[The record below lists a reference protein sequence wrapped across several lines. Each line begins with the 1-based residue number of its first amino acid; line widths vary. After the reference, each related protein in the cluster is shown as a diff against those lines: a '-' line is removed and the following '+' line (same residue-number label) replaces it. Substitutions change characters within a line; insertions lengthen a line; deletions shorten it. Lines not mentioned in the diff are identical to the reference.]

1 MHKTRFKYICATMVP
16 AHIVRAMSNPSA
28 IATPRTIDWGST
40 AYEIAR
46 KKQDALITQRNSGE
60 IGDTLVLTEHE
71 PVYTLGVRKDS
82 SDHLLWSPAEMERR
96 GITLSSTNRGGDITY
111 HGPGQIVGY
120 PIINLSQRKD
130 LHAYLRLL
138 EQVLINSVGTF
149 GLAADRRAGKT
160 GIWLGTRKIAAIGV
174 AVKKWTTYHGFALNV
189 NPDLTPFSGIVPCG
203 ITDGTVTS
211 MQQELGHAVALA
223 EVKQVLA
230 SEFWRLLPEFFVSHS
245 SAAISANASDQ
256 GKDTIGD

>member
-1 MHKTRFKYICATMVP
+1 MHKTRFKYICANMVL
-16 AHIVRAMSNPSA
+16 AHTVRAMSNSSA
-28 IATPRTIDWGST
+28 TAAPRTIDWGST
-40 AYEIAR
+40 AYEIAWE
-46 KKQDALITQRNSGE
+46 KQHTLVAQRNSAE
-60 IGDTLVLTEHE
+60 IGDTLVFTEHE

-82 SDHLLWSPAEMERR
+82 SDHLLWSPAELDKR
-96 GITLSSTNRGGDITY
+96 GITLSQTNRGGDITY

-120 PIINLSQRKD
+120 PIINLSPRKD

-138 EQVLINSVGTF
+138 EQILINTVGAF

-189 NPDLTPFSGIVPCG
+189 NPDLTPFSGIIPCG

-211 MQQELGHAVALA
+211 MQVELGHAIPL
-223 EVKQVLA
+223 EKVKQTIA
-230 SEFWRLLPEFFVSHS
+230 TEFWRLLPKFFAEDIHSHQLVG
-245 SAAISANASDQ
+245 SANEAAANAQ
-256 GKDTIGD
+256 